1 MRLGIDF
8 GTTRI
13 AVAAADRGNYPLV
26 TFEGPDET
34 AWDWFPPIVALRGQ
48 ERRYGFEAW
57 SVRTEPDWVL
67 VRSIKRL
74 LADAS
79 LTQCV
84 RVGDAELAVHET
96 VTELA
101 AALKTALTTAST
113 LVLPGTPA
121 IEVMLGVPAN
131 ANTNQRF
138 LTADAFQRAGF
149 TVLGMLNEP
158 SAASIE
164 LGHTR
169 KAASAARNLVLVY
182 DFGGGTFDA
191 SLVAQE
197 GGVHSVIGTAGL
209 ETLGGDDFDE
219 ILADLALDAADLRP
233 EGLSAAETFWLAE
246 ECRRKKEGVHP
257 NSRRVSVDLGSV
269 RSDWAE
275 VSVPVS
281 EFYERCLPLVD
292 RTLALVDNLLHTHGV
307 TVSGAHGRGGSLGVV
322 YVTGAGSELPIVARV
337 LRERY
342 GRLVRRSA
350 HPRGATAIGLAI
362 QADGRSGY
370 TLRDRFTRHFGVWR
384 ESNDG
389 TRSAFDVIFPKGTP
403 LPALGEQ
410 PLAAQRRYHPAH
422 NIGHFRFLECS
433 ELGADD
439 GPSGDVTTWNEI
451 RFGFL
456 PELQDAADLAGLVV
470 ERSARAAQH
479 LIEESY
485 SCDATGTVHVRLA
498 NVSSNTS
505 RVFQLARWGTRPA
518 GPRQAR
524 KRSNTSSRSK

>member
-26 TFEGPDET
+26 VFEAPDET
-34 AWDWFPPIVALRGQ
+34 SWDWFPPFVALRGR

-57 SVRTEPDWVL
+57 SVRADPDWVL

-79 LTQCV
+79 LTQSV
-84 RVGDAELAVHET
+84 HVGDAELAIHET
-96 VTELA
+96 VIELA
-101 AALKTALTTAST
+101 AALKAALTNAST
-113 LVLPGTPA
+113 LMLSGTPA

-149 TVLGMLNEP
+149 TVIGMLNEP

-164 LGHTR
+164 LGHTS
-169 KAASAARNLVLVY
+169 KAASAPKLALVY
-182 DFGGGTFDA
+182 DLGGGTFDA

-197 GGVHSVIGTAGL
+197 SEVHSVIGTAGL
-209 ETLGGDDFDE
+209 EVLGGDDFDE
-219 ILADLALDAADLRP
+219 ILADLALEAAGLRP
-233 EGLSAAETFWLAE
+233 DVLSVAETFWLDE
-246 ECRRKKEGVHP
+246 ECRRKKEGLHP
-257 NSRRVSVDLGSV
+257 NSRRVTVDLESL

-281 EFYERCLPLVD
+281 DFYERCLPLVD
-292 RTLALVDNLLHTHGV
+292 RTLTLVDDLLDKHGV
-307 TVSGAHGRGGSLGVV
+307 TVSGAHGRGDSLSVV
-322 YVTGAGSELPIVARV
+322 YVTGAGSELPIVARR
-337 LRERY
+337 LREKY
-342 GRLVRRSA
+342 GRLIRRSA

-362 QADGRSGY
+362 QADGQSGY

-384 ESNDG
+384 EGNDG
-389 TRSAFDVIFPKGTP
+389 ANTAFDVIFPKGTL
-403 LPALGEQ
+403 LPTLGEQ
-410 PLAAQRRYHPAH
+410 PLAVRRSYHPAH
-422 NIGHFRFLECS
+422 NIGHYRFLECS

-456 PELQDAADLAGLVV
+456 PELNDAVDLAALAV
-470 ERSARAAQH
+470 ERSARAAQDM
-479 LIEESY
+479 IEESY
-485 SCDATGTVHVRLA
+485 SCDATGAVHVRLS

-505 RVFQLARWGTRPA
+505 QVFQLARWGTRA
-518 GPRQAR
+518 TGPRQAR
-524 KRSNTSSRSK
+524 KRINTSSRSK

>member
-26 TFEGPDET
+26 TFDGPDGT
-34 AWDWFPPIVALRGQ
+34 SWDWFPPFVALRGR
-48 ERRYGFEAW
+48 ERRYGFDAW
-57 SVRTEPDWVL
+57 SVQSEPDWLL

-74 LADAS
+74 LAAAS
-79 LTQCV
+79 LTQRV
-84 RVGDAELAVHET
+84 QVGDTELPVHQT
-96 VTELA
+96 VSELA
-101 AALKTALTTAST
+101 AALKSALTTAST
-113 LVLPGTPA
+113 LTLAGTPA
-121 IEVMLGVPAN
+121 LEVMLGVPAN

-158 SAASIE
+158 SAASVE
-164 LGHTR
+164 LGHTY
-169 KAASAARNLVLVY
+169 KAASAAPQLVLVY

-191 SLVAQE
+191 SLVVLDGE
-197 GGVHSVIGTAGL
+197 IHSVIGTVGL
-209 ETLGGDDFDE
+209 EALGGDDFDE
-219 ILADLALDAADLRP
+219 MLAALTLDAAGISPDT
-233 EGLSAAETFWLAE
+233 LSVAETFWLDE
-246 ECRRKKEGVHP
+246 ECRRKKEALHP
-257 NSRRVSVDLGSV
+257 NSRRVSIDLGTL

-281 EFYERCLPLVD
+281 EFYERCSPPVEH
-292 RTLALVDNLLHTHGV
+292 TLALVDDLLLTHGV
-307 TVSGAHGRGGSLGVV
+307 TVSGARGRGGSLDVV
-322 YVTGAGSELPIVARV
+322 YVTGGGSELPIVARRV
-337 LRERY
+337 RERY

-362 QADGRSGY
+362 QADERSGY

-389 TRSAFDVIFPKGTP
+389 TSSAFDVIFPKGTP
-403 LPALGEQ
+403 LPAPGEQ

-439 GPSGDVTTWNEI
+439 GPSGDVTAWNEV

-456 PELQDAADLAGLVV
+456 PELDEAVDLAGLEV

-485 SCDATGTVHVRLA
+485 SCDATGTVHVRLS
-498 NVSSNTS
+498 NVSRNTT
-505 RVFQLARWGTRPA
+505 RVFHLARWGTRPA
-518 GPRQAR
+518 VTRQVR
-524 KRSNTSSRSK
+524 KRSSTRST

>member
-34 AWDWFPPIVALRGQ
+34 SWDWFPPFVAVRGP

-57 SVRTEPDWVL
+57 RVRAEPDWVL
-67 VRSIKRL
+67 LRSIKRL
-74 LADAS
+74 LAEAS
-79 LTQCV
+79 LTQRV
-84 RVGDAELAVHET
+84 RVGDAELPVHET
-96 VTELA
+96 VIELV
-101 AALKTALTTAST
+101 AALKSALTTAST
-113 LVLPGTPA
+113 LVVPGTSA

-149 TVLGMLNEP
+149 TVLGLLNEP

-169 KAASAARNLVLVY
+169 KAASAVPNLALVY

-191 SLVAQE
+191 SLVTQE
-197 GGVHSVIGTAGL
+197 ADVHSVIGTAGL
-209 ETLGGDDFDE
+209 EALGGDDFDE
-219 ILADLALDAADLRP
+219 ILADLALETAGLRP
-233 EGLSAAETFWLAE
+233 DVLSAAETFWLDE
-246 ECRRKKEGVHP
+246 ECRRKKEALHP
-257 NSRRVSVDLGSV
+257 NSRRVTVDLGSV
-269 RSDWAE
+269 RSGWSE
-275 VSVPVS
+275 VSIPVS
-281 EFYERCLPLVD
+281 AFYELCLPLVD
-292 RTLALVDNLLHTHGV
+292 RSLALVDGLLRTHGV
-307 TVSGAHGRGGSLGVV
+307 TMGGAHGRGASLGVV
-322 YVTGAGSELPIVARV
+322 YVTGAGSELPIVTRR
-337 LRERY
+337 LREEF

-362 QADGRSGY
+362 QADDRSGY

-389 TRSAFDVIFPKGTP
+389 TNSAFDVIFPKGTP
-403 LPALGEQ
+403 LPAPGEQ
-410 PLAAQRRYHPAH
+410 PLAATRSYHPAH

-439 GPSGDVTTWNEI
+439 GPGGDVTTWNEI

-456 PELQDAADLAGLVV
+456 PELHDAVDLAALAV
-470 ERSARAAQH
+470 ERSARAGQQ

-485 SCDATGTVHVRLA
+485 SCDATGAVHVRLS
-498 NVSSNTS
+498 NVSVNTTQ
-505 RVFQLARWGTRPA
+505 VFQLARWGTRPTV
-518 GPRQAR
+518 PRQAR
-524 KRSNTSSRSK
+524 KRSNSSTGSR